1 MIQQR
6 KKRIVLFLPHRADPD
21 EGVRVAADLLPL
33 ELLQIAALP
42 EANGFEVHIV
52 DAMVHED
59 YMRRLEELCDGALL
73 FASSCILGFQVAHG
87 ARVARKIRD
96 KFPDLPIIWGGW
108 FPSVIPERY
117 FEEGIADAVGLGQ
130 GELTFWDVV
139 QALDA
144 GEDLASVPGLVIE
157 KDGKP
162 VYTDHRS
169 VVGFD
174 KIPDVPWHL
183 IDFEEYVRLQ
193 NDPGPFKL
201 RHKYPDPRGMK
212 PGTPVRGFSY
222 FSSFGC
228 PEPCS
233 FCCSPMVTGRR
244 WKAIPGGVL
253 AERLLE
259 LHDRFDFN
267 VMRFQDANFGVA
279 EKRSNE
285 FCDALINAGSPFWWS
300 GCYEIETLHRY
311 KQESMDAMQEARCH
325 MISVGAEAGSQE
337 QQKNI
342 KKNINVGHFEYSLRQ
357 MNDRGITTGCSW
369 IIGYPGETEESM
381 METIR
386 VAAEMK
392 YRFPRSASDIFPFR
406 PIPGTEDFDKSVGMG
421 YQPPVSLED
430 WGGCLEYK
438 LEIDDLQLPDDV
450 VQTWKRYGVA
460 STFYDG
466 LAMEGAETIRK
477 AMKWIS
483 GWRLKRNRYSFP
495 LEHKLF
501 HMYVRLTKPQ
511 GKRAVTTDPQL
522 DRTPGVTPS
531 APV

>member
-1 MIQQR
+1 
-6 KKRIVLFLPHRADPD
+6 
-21 EGVRVAADLLPL
+21 
-33 ELLQIAALP
+33 
-42 EANGFEVHIV
+42 
-52 DAMVHED
+52 
-59 YMRRLEELCDGALL
+59 
-73 FASSCILGFQVAHG
+73 
-87 ARVARKIRD
+87 
-96 KFPDLPIIWGGW
+96 
-108 FPSVIPERY
+108 
-117 FEEGIADAVGLGQ
+117 
-130 GELTFWDVV
+130 
-139 QALDA
+139 
-144 GEDLASVPGLVIE
+144 
-157 KDGKP
+157 
-162 VYTDHRS
+162 
-169 VVGFD
+169 
-174 KIPDVPWHL
+174 
-183 IDFEEYVRLQ
+183 
-193 NDPGPFKL
+193 
-201 RHKYPDPRGMK
+201 
-212 PGTPVRGFSY
+212 
-222 FSSFGC
+222 
-228 PEPCS
+228 
-233 FCCSPMVTGRR
+233 
-244 WKAIPGGVL
+244 
-253 AERLLE
+253 
-259 LHDRFDFN
+259 
-267 VMRFQDANFGVA
+267 
-279 EKRSNE
+279 
-285 FCDALINAGSPFWWS
+285 
-300 GCYEIETLHRY
+300 
-311 KQESMDAMQEARCH
+311 MQEARCH

-495 LEHKLF
+495 LEQKLF